1 MSKANM
7 DRMPAS
13 PDVNQERLEQ
23 LRAHMPDPFTNDG
36 ALQDVQNARWL
47 PGIDCKETGHT
58 RLVSPHPRDCPGGFR
73 KGES

>member
-1 MSKANM
+1 MSKAIM

-23 LRAHMPDPFTNDG
+23 LCAHMPDLFTNDG
-36 ALQDVQNARWL
+36 ALQEVQNARWL

-58 RLVSPHPRDCPGGFR
+58 RLVRPHSRDCPGGFR